1 MRIHRLELYYD
12 FKNIKILE
20 IRIRRI
26 KNIPDEA
33 KRVSNKCPAII
44 FAVKR
49 IARVKRRIIN
59 LIDSIITINGNNIK
73 GVLRGVKWANKLF
86 K

>member
-1 MRIHRLELYYD
+1 M
-12 FKNIKILE
+12 E

-73 GVLRGVKWANKLF
+73 GVPRAELSGPINYLNNYYSK
-86 K
+86 